1 MNRVKRKQLG
11 KQRDADAVHDFRRA
25 ASREL
30 KPLEDLTEYV
40 QEYAKQHPE
49 TVAIACLGVGFILGW
64 KLKLW

>member
-1 MNRVKRKQLG
+1 MNRVKKRAHEKRSDSEIAQ
-11 KQRDADAVHDFRRA
+11 DFRHA

-30 KPLEDLTEYV
+30 KPLEDLTAYM

-49 TVAIACLGVGFILGW
+49 SVAIACLGVGFILGW